1 MNELTRV
8 KAPIANAKGL
18 PNGCY
23 VNPEMYQQEQDEIF
37 TKGWA
42 AIGFSHDV
50 PEAGWVCPVEFM
62 GQPLL
67 ITRNKAGEIQVFEN
81 VCRHRGMILVS
92 EHKRLSGPITC
103 IYHAWSYDLDGALRA
118 TPHLGGPDIH
128 EHEEVNCASLALN
141 KIDSAVWRNVIFV
154 NLSGDAQPFDDY
166 IAPLAQRWAEFDQPI
181 YFGGE
186 DSEFLLNVECNWKLA
201 VENYCES
208 YHLPSIHP
216 GLNSYSRL
224 EDHYNILDSDCHAGQ
239 GTWVYNPS
247 ISDDGRTF
255 PAHDGLSEKWNKAAE
270 YCALFPNVLFG
281 VHKDHSFAILLLPAE
296 QQKTVERCAIFYAS
310 EESTRAEFSDM
321 RITNA
326 AMWKEIFIEDIG
338 VVEGMQKGR
347 AGMRFDGG
355 TFSPVMDTP
364 THHFHR
370 WVAEKLT
377 AGQ

>member
-186 DSEFLLNVECNWKLA
+186 DS
-201 VENYCES
+201 
-208 YHLPSIHP
+208 
-216 GLNSYSRL
+216 
-224 EDHYNILDSDCHAGQ
+224 
-239 GTWVYNPS
+239 
-247 ISDDGRTF
+247 
-255 PAHDGLSEKWNKAAE
+255 
-270 YCALFPNVLFG
+270 
-281 VHKDHSFAILLLPAE
+281 
-296 QQKTVERCAIFYAS
+296 
-310 EESTRAEFSDM
+310 
-321 RITNA
+321 
-326 AMWKEIFIEDIG
+326 
-338 VVEGMQKGR
+338 
-347 AGMRFDGG
+347 
-355 TFSPVMDTP
+355 
-364 THHFHR
+364 
-370 WVAEKLT
+370 
-377 AGQ
+377 

>member
-42 AIGFSHDV
+42 AISFSHDV

-92 EHKRLSGPITC
+92 EHKRLSGQITC

-141 KIDSAVWRNVIFV
+141 KIDPAVWRNVI
-154 NLSGDAQPFDDY
+154 L
-166 IAPLAQRWAEFDQPI
+166 
-181 YFGGE
+181 
-186 DSEFLLNVECNWKLA
+186 
-201 VENYCES
+201 
-208 YHLPSIHP
+208 
-216 GLNSYSRL
+216 
-224 EDHYNILDSDCHAGQ
+224 
-239 GTWVYNPS
+239 
-247 ISDDGRTF
+247 
-255 PAHDGLSEKWNKAAE
+255 
-270 YCALFPNVLFG
+270 
-281 VHKDHSFAILLLPAE
+281 
-296 QQKTVERCAIFYAS
+296 
-310 EESTRAEFSDM
+310 
-321 RITNA
+321 
-326 AMWKEIFIEDIG
+326 
-338 VVEGMQKGR
+338 
-347 AGMRFDGG
+347 
-355 TFSPVMDTP
+355 
-364 THHFHR
+364 
-370 WVAEKLT
+370 
-377 AGQ
+377 